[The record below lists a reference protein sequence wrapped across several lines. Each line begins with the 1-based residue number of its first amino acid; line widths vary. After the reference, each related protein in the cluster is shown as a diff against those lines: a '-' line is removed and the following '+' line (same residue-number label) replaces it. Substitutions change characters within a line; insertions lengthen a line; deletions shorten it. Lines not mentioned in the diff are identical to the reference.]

1 MQTSTKVSPFKANN
15 RQDLHMGFEMRKKGN
30 FEKAEEFATRMKEV
44 HERAEV
50 VPRKSQEKMRKY
62 TDRKRSEAE
71 EY

>member
-1 MQTSTKVSPFKANN
+1 
-15 RQDLHMGFEMRKKGN
+15 MGFEMRKKGN